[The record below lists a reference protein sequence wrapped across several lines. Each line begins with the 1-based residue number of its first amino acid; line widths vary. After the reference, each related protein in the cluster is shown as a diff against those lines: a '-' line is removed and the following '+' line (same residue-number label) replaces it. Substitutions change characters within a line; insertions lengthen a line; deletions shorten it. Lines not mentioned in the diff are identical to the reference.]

1 MDTTISARHCEIT
14 EGLRDRAHA
23 ITGRLA
29 QLSPHALEAT
39 VVFDTTPPLCTAEI
53 RLHARGG
60 KVLVGAGSATDHRT
74 ALDRAEE
81 KLRPQL
87 EKAASRRRRA
97 RGPSTK
103 SSTRPR

>member
-14 EGLRDRAHA
+14 EALRDRAQA
-23 ITGRLA
+23 IIERLA

-39 VVFDTTPPLCTAEI
+39 VVFDATPTICSAEI
-53 RLHARGG
+53 RLHVRGG
-60 KVLVGAGSATDHRT
+60 KFLVGEGSAPDHRT

-87 EKAASRRRRA
+87 EKTASRRRT
-97 RGPSTK
+97 RGPSSK
-103 SSTRPR
+103 SSARPQ

>member
-14 EGLRDRAHA
+14 EVLRERARA
-23 ITGRLA
+23 VTERLA
-29 QLSPHALEAT
+29 QLSPHALDAT
-39 VVFDTTPPLCTAEI
+39 VVFDMSPPLCTAEI

-60 KVLVGAGSATDHRT
+60 KVLKGAGSAPDHRT

-87 EKAASRRRRA
+87 EKATSQRRRA
-97 RGPSTK
+97 RGASPK
-103 SSTRPR
+103 SPTRPQ

>member
-14 EGLRDRAHA
+14 EALRDRALA
-23 ITGRLA
+23 VTGRLA

-39 VVFDTTPPLCTAEI
+39 VVFDATPARCSAEI
-53 RLHARGG
+53 RLHVRGG
-60 KVLVGAGSATDHRT
+60 KFLVGEGSAPDHRT

-87 EKAASRRRRA
+87 EKSASRRRA
-97 RGPSTK
+97 RPSSK
-103 SSTRPR
+103 SSTRPQ